1 MTKVLQAFNES
12 VDKMNIKKAYIIRI
26 CYICILL
33 SCCLISSCQST
44 PEDEAIV
51 EKRPITEIAETVTED
66 KEKSIMPGDI
76 PERWDEEIEK
86 PESKIKIIFRAEID
100 APEEAE
106 ISIDKYTTGHY
117 DDDMLQNHLK
127 YLLGEEYD
135 KVKFLKWPN
144 DVKQGYIDELISYK
158 RGAEV
163 DGRIVTPP
171 DDDPEIKLMEEA
183 IAATPDD
190 KNEYIEPMMDYD
202 IPSSYNEYNTY
213 KSKGKNYFSVLIVG
227 GKLDQKRIYCHNYI
241 PDEEFYTGL
250 SFGGEGVSETRL
262 EDPDVMREFEGDWE
276 KIKEA
281 ISSVQTDRET
291 AINKA
296 KQVIEYLYP
305 DDEYVV
311 EKCVRRAFAQGRYEW
326 IQDYGQKCD
335 GYVGGY
341 MVSFVLQ
348 SSDNVLLP
356 LSSDENTGFINSVK
370 NPYTMPTYSGSIT
383 IGIVDGELYSY
394 SENLKHYD
402 GTVSE
407 NIGILPF
414 DEVQERIKK
423 IYSYNSVL
431 DKVYGVDRAVVEVD
445 KMILRMTYTRNEG
458 DEVSIYS
465 TPVWCVYGKY
475 HMYKENGELSGS
487 MDYNIMINAIDG
499 SNMGH

>member
-1 MTKVLQAFNES
+1 MYSLLIRAIFKN
-12 VDKMNIKKAYIIRI
+12 MKKSLMLSLI
-26 CYICILL
+26 CLFL
-33 SCCLISSCQST
+33 CLYSCQAT

-51 EKRPITEIAETVTED
+51 EKKPIVEIAETVTE
-66 KEKSIMPGDI
+66 ENVKSIMPGDI

-86 PESKIKIIFRAEID
+86 PESNIKIIFRTEID

-106 ISIDKYTTGHY
+106 IAIEKYETGHF
-117 DDDMLQNHLK
+117 DDDMLQKHLK

-144 DVKQGYIDELISYK
+144 DVKQGYIDELIAYK
-158 RGAEV
+158 RGTEV

-171 DDDPEIKLMEEA
+171 EDDPYIKELEEY
-183 IAATPDD
+183 IAELPDD
-190 KNEYIEPMMDYD
+190 KDEYVEPVLDYD
-202 IPSSYNEYNTY
+202 IPYNTSEYRKY
-213 KSKGKNYFSVLIVG
+213 KSRGKNYFSALAVG
-227 GKLDQKRIYCHNYI
+227 GKFDKVFIYCHNYI

-262 EDPDVMREFEGDWE
+262 EDPDVMRAYKGDWE

-305 DDEYVV
+305 VDEYVV
-311 EKCVRRAFAQGRYEW
+311 EKCVKRAFAQGRYEL
-326 IQDYGQKCD
+326 IRDYGRD
-335 GYVGGY
+335 FLGGY
-341 MVSFVLQ
+341 KVYFVLQ
-348 SSDNVLLP
+348 NSDNVLLP
-356 LSSDENTGFINSVK
+356 LSSVENTGFINSVN
-370 NPYTMPTYSGSIT
+370 NPYTRPTTNGSIK
-383 IGIVDGELYSY
+383 IGIVDGEVYSY
-394 SENLKHYD
+394 SEDLKHYD

-475 HMYKENGELSGS
+475 HMYKENGELLGS

-499 SNMGH
+499 SNMGS